1 MELER
6 YIIGVAMFNWQNV
19 EVFNVP
25 YKFVICDNFLKDYDD
40 SLFPNQEWCNKNL
53 ITRENS
59 VTKAISA
66 INSLEKLDGN
76 KRSLLENILS
86 QDFHN
91 KVCKILNVPL
101 VNESVA
107 VRKTVGDYRIARE
120 AMYVTNLKTDKD
132 ILMYIMIVR

>member
-1 MELER
+1 
-6 YIIGVAMFNWQNV
+6 MFNWQNV

-25 YKFVICDNFLKDYDD
+25 YKFVICDNFLQDYDD
-40 SLFPNQEWCNKNL
+40 NLFPNQEWCNKNL

-66 INSLEKLDGN
+66 IISLEKLDGN

-107 VRKTVGDYRIARE
+107 VSKTVGDYRIARD
-120 AMYVTNLKTDKD
+120 AMYFTNLKT
-132 ILMYIMIVR
+132 Y